1 VVAAE
6 IRHEAIVVNVR
17 RTNKT
22 GRTIATT
29 TIKRII
35 TIITII
41 ITIVITIDDTIRED
55 VVLFSVVENRVKT
68 EVTEVPLVTVTEVS
82 TIFTN
87 AGLSP

>member
-6 IRHEAIVVNVR
+6 IRHEAIVANDR

-22 GRTIATT
+22 EKTIATT

-41 ITIVITIDDTIRED
+41 ITIVAIDDTIIED
-55 VVLFSVVENRVKT
+55 VILSSVVENRVKT
-68 EVTEVPLVTVTEVS
+68 EVTVTVTEVS
-82 TIFTN
+82 TIFTS
-87 AGLSP
+87 AGSSF